1 VDPQPYKI
9 ERTKNATERRTSI
22 QTLMSGQ
29 ELWRPAIMRVPNT
42 ARNIP
47 RRGPMLFLA
56 IIATTAE
63 GERIEFPKSKDKD

>member
-1 VDPQPYKI
+1 
-9 ERTKNATERRTSI
+9 
-22 QTLMSGQ
+22 
-29 ELWRPAIMRVPNT
+29 MRVPNT